1 TGDKH
6 PFAVP
11 FFNTCFQRMQRSW
24 WRAALTPRN
33 PYTGRSLIDDPA
45 LAFIEIVNE
54 DSVFFPTFTPYDGV
68 PAPQM
73 QILERLFAEW
83 LRTHREPTLAQTF
96 ARWGGGA
103 LRGDDAP
110 GGRAGLM
117 PPGDVVSRR
126 DARARDTAEFLT
138 ELQRHYYDD
147 TYRYLKA
154 ELGFKG
160 SVTGS
165 NWITADARVLG
176 PLDKWSNAGCDFI
189 DRHGYF
195 GGPHEG
201 ATASYQIS
209 AGDTYDDALALRF
222 ETGRPG
228 KLSFALPLMDLAYQG
243 KPSVIS
249 ELGWPAPNRYRTDLP
264 VLAAAY
270 GALQGS
276 DAIFFFAMEGSSWS
290 DHLAN
295 FTIADPALVGLF
307 PAAALLYRRGLVK
320 TAEPVVHLEAD
331 LAGLQAL
338 KGLPIAAPHN
348 LDQLRMEGA
357 MPRGRGA
364 GGMNSD
370 GIDPLAFLA
379 GRVEVN
385 ITRGGGVSKT
395 ADLSALIDR
404 RGRLVRSATGELAW
418 DWGRGLATVD
428 APQAQ
433 GATGLL
439 GQTKAIALR
448 DVTIMSGNDYGSV
461 LLVALDG
468 QPLRSSARML
478 LQVMTEDQNTGWS
491 APGQGLR
498 RILDPGGQPLVV
510 KNIAGRVTFKRNDAA
525 DLKVSALDFN
535 GYPVETFRLG
545 AAKELV
551 LRSRTLYYV
560 LQR

>member
-1 TGDKH
+1 
-6 PFAVP
+6 
-11 FFNTCFQRMQRSW
+11 
-24 WRAALTPRN
+24 
-33 PYTGRSLIDDPA
+33 
-45 LAFIEIVNE
+45 
-54 DSVFFPTFTPYDGV
+54 
-68 PAPQM
+68 
-73 QILERLFAEW
+73 
-83 LRTHREPTLAQTF
+83 
-96 ARWGGGA
+96 
-103 LRGDDAP
+103 
-110 GGRAGLM
+110 
-117 PPGDVVSRR
+117 
-126 DARARDTAEFLT
+126 
-138 ELQRHYYDD
+138 
-147 TYRYLKA
+147 
-154 ELGFKG
+154 
-160 SVTGS
+160 
-165 NWITADARVLG
+165 
-176 PLDKWSNAGCDFI
+176 
-189 DRHGYF
+189 
-195 GGPHEG
+195 
-201 ATASYQIS
+201 
-209 AGDTYDDALALRF
+209 
-222 ETGRPG
+222 
-228 KLSFALPLMDLAYQG
+228 
-243 KPSVIS
+243 
-249 ELGWPAPNRYRTDLP
+249 
-264 VLAAAY
+264 
-270 GALQGS
+270 
-276 DAIFFFAMEGSSWS
+276 
-290 DHLAN
+290 
-295 FTIADPALVGLF
+295 
-307 PAAALLYRRGLVK
+307 
-320 TAEPVVHLEAD
+320 
-331 LAGLQAL
+331 
-338 KGLPIAAPHN
+338 
-348 LDQLRMEGA
+348 